1 MLTAWLLEA
10 ELRPMRPAE
19 CRAAVRIGALGRLR
33 EPMISAVCSTILLL
47 EGFAWASRYYSTK
60 GDDSGAFRVRRVHGI
75 TSSNELKPN
84 GRGGGRGTSQ
94 SVVIER

>member
-33 EPMISAVCSTILLL
+33 EPMISAQCSTILLL

-60 GDDSGAFRVRRVHGI
+60 GDEIAAAVLFASDGSMGSRVVM
-75 TSSNELKPN
+75 S
-84 GRGGGRGTSQ
+84 
-94 SVVIER
+94 